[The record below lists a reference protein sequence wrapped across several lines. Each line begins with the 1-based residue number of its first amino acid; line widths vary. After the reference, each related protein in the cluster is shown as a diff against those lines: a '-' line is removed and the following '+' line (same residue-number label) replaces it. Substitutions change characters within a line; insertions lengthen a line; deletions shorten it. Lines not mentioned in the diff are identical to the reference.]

1 MSHHDRSPRDRAE
14 AWPVVESQD
23 LWRSR
28 DPFAIRRDTL
38 TSPDGGEPFTR
49 VVVEH
54 PGASI
59 VLALDED
66 DQVLVV
72 EQYRHVTGRRLVEL
86 PAGLLDVPGEDPLVC
101 AQRELLEEAG
111 YAARDWS
118 HLLSVLSSPGLI
130 SEIQHIYVARDLTHV
145 PDRGGFKLEHE
156 EALMTVSWVPFDDL
170 LQACWGGSVQDAPL
184 VLAVMAYALR
194 HR

>member
-1 MSHHDRSPRDRAE
+1 MGDQPE

-23 LWRSR
+23 IWRGAA
-28 DPFAIRRDTL
+28 PFAVRRDTL
-38 TSPDGGEPFTR
+38 TSPEGSAPFSR

-66 DQVLVV
+66 DRVLVV

-111 YAARDWS
+111 YAAREWS
-118 HLLSVLSSPGLI
+118 HLLSVFSSPGLI
-130 SEIQHIYVARDLTHV
+130 GEIQHIYVARDLTEV
-145 PDRGGFKLEHE
+145 PDRGGFELEHE
-156 EALMTVSWVPFDDL
+156 EAAMTVSWVPFDDL
-170 LQACWGGSVQDAPL
+170 LQACWEGRVQDSPL